1 MAFGDVAFVVA
12 PYEMF
17 DTNGMEIKAASP
29 YPVTMIATMADM
41 PTAQRASMA
50 NGYLP
55 SALGYDNG
63 GYSVDIA
70 QFKKGIGEELR
81 NDFLTMLR
89 GMKNK

>member
-41 PTAQRASMA
+41 PTAERCSSC

-70 QFKKGIGEELR
+70 QFKKGIGENLR
-81 NDFLTMLR
+81 NDFVTMLHS
-89 GMKNK
+89 MKN